1 MRKNT
6 EASQV
11 FSDGN
16 IRVEK
21 IIWLASEI
29 SHADSP
35 SEQFRDFLDYETRD
49 CAALLFPDLDEDEA
63 EEVLSCTEEVLDL
76 LDLDGRRGF
85 LVQVATPIPQDFSKD
100 GASWRMSWGY
110 YQTKWLYVEAIHDV
124 VPRAKEWAEQVF
136 AVEAARNKEG
146 GPK

>member
-1 MRKNT
+1 MSKNT

-21 IIWLASEI
+21 IIWLASET

-35 SEQFRDFLDYETRD
+35 SEQFRDFLDYAAED
-49 CAALLFPDLDEDEA
+49 CAALLFPDLSEDEA
-63 EEVLSCTEEVLDL
+63 EEVLSCAEEVLDL
-76 LDLDGRRGF
+76 LNLDGRRGF
-85 LVQVATPIPQDFSKD
+85 LVQVATPVPQGFNKE
-100 GASWRMSWGY
+100 GTSWRMSWGY
-110 YQTKWLYVEAIHDV
+110 YQTKWFYVEAIHDV
-124 VPRAKEWAEQVF
+124 VPKAKEWAEQVF
-136 AVEAARNKEG
+136 AVEAARRKVK